1 MFLALKEMRRAK
13 VRFGLLIAAVA
24 LLVFLILFQQSLQ
37 NGLLRSFVGAIENQ
51 SAPVL
56 VYAVDGQKVL
66 QASIITPELEA
77 KIAAVD
83 GVGRTGALT
92 QGSFSASVGRT
103 QGDVPNG
110 QPQRLYAEL
119 VDVAVLGY
127 EVEGVG
133 SPALSDGRL
142 PSGPGE
148 VAASD
153 VDAES
158 GFGLGDTVRIEP
170 GGLVLTV
177 VGLASEAQLNAG
189 PTMFATMETYAD
201 VLAARNPDAT
211 GRPLPNA
218 IGVEP
223 AAGVTPQQLVAR
235 INAAS
240 DDLDALTRE
249 DAAAQTPGV
258 AQVRSSF
265 LVIFLLYGIVVPLV
279 IGLFFL
285 IVTFQKSGSL
295 TLLRAIGASGRK
307 LVSSLLVQVVIVLG
321 LGYLVGVAL
330 YTPISKQRLGTIP
343 LQFETKGVIVW
354 AILLMTLGVLASMVS
369 ARRVLAIDPIEATT
383 GAGGVR

>member
-56 VYAVDGQKVL
+56 VYSVDGQKVL

-83 GVGRTGALT
+83 GVGRTGPIT
-92 QGSFSASVGRT
+92 QGSFAATVQTSSET
-103 QGDVPNG
+103 SNG
-110 QPQRLYAEL
+110 VSERQYLSDL
-119 VDVAVLGY
+119 LDVAVIGFG
-127 EVEGVG
+127 VEGVG
-133 SPALSDGRL
+133 SPPLSAGRL
-142 PSGPGE
+142 PTGPNE
-148 VAASD
+148 AVASD
-153 VDAES
+153 VDADS
-158 GFGLGDTVRIEP
+158 GFGIDQVVRIQP
-170 GGLVLTV
+170 GDLKLTI
-177 VGLASEAQLNAG
+177 VGLAPDSQLNAG
-189 PTMFATMETYAD
+189 PTMFTTMETYAA

-211 GRPLPNA
+211 GTPLPNA

-223 AAGVTPQQLVAR
+223 AAGVTPQQLALS

-285 IVTFQKSGSL
+285 IVTFQKAGSL
-295 TLLRAIGASGRK
+295 TLLRAIGAPGRK

-321 LGYLVGVAL
+321 LGYLVGMAL
-330 YTPISKQRLGTIP
+330 YAPLSKQRLGTIP
-343 LQFETKGVIVW
+343 LQFETKAVIVW
-354 AILLMTLGVLASMVS
+354 AVLLMSLGVLASMVS
-369 ARRVLAIDPIEATT
+369 ARRVMQIDPIQATT
-383 GAGGVR
+383 GAGVGR

>member
-56 VYAVDGQKVL
+56 VYSVDGQKVL

-83 GVGRTGALT
+83 GVGRTGPIT
-92 QGSFSASVGRT
+92 QGSFAATVDG
-103 QGDVPNG
+103 
-110 QPQRLYAEL
+110 EL
-119 VDVAVLGY
+119 LDVAVVGFG
-127 EVEGVG
+127 VEGVG
-133 SPALSDGRL
+133 SPTLSDGRL
-142 PSGPGE
+142 PTAIGE
-148 VAASD
+148 IAASD
-153 VDAES
+153 ADAES
-158 GFGLGDTVRIEP
+158 GFGLGDKVKIEP
-170 GGLVLTV
+170 GGYELTV
-177 VGLASEAQLNAG
+177 VGLAAEAQLNAG
-189 PTMFATMETYAD
+189 PTMFSTIETYAD

-223 AAGVTPQQLVAR
+223 AEGVTPQQMVAS

-249 DAAAQTPGV
+249 NAAAQTPGV

-285 IVTFQKSGSL
+285 IVTFQKAGSL
-295 TLLRAIGASGRK
+295 TLLRAIGAPNRK
-307 LVSSLLVQVVIVLG
+307 LVGSLLVQVVIVLG
-321 LGYLVGVAL
+321 LGYLVGMAL
-330 YTPISKQRLGTIP
+330 YTPLSKQRLGTIP
-343 LQFETKGVIVW
+343 LQFETKAVIVW

-369 ARRVLAIDPIEATT
+369 ARRVMSIDPIEATT
-383 GAGGVR
+383 GAGVGR

>member
-13 VRFGLLIAAVA
+13 ARFGLLIAAVA

-37 NGLLRSFVGAIENQ
+37 NGLLRSFVGAIEHQ
-51 SAPVL
+51 TAPVL
-56 VYAVDGQKVL
+56 VYSVDGQKVL

-92 QGSFSASVGRT
+92 QGSFAATV
-103 QGDVPNG
+103 DD
-110 QPQRLYAEL
+110 EL
-119 VDVAVLGY
+119 IDVAVLGY
-127 EVEGVG
+127 SVEGVG
-133 SPALSDGRL
+133 SPQLSSGRL
-142 PSGPGE
+142 PTAPGE
-148 VAASD
+148 AVASD
-153 VDAES
+153 VDADS
-158 GFGLGDTVRIEP
+158 GFGIGEIVRIEP
-170 GGLVLTV
+170 GGLKLTV

-189 PTMFATMETYAD
+189 PTMFTNMETYAD
-201 VLAARNPDAT
+201 VLAARNPDST
-211 GRPLPNA
+211 GTPVPNA

-223 AAGVTPQQLVAR
+223 AAGVTPAQLVAS

-285 IVTFQKSGSL
+285 IVTFQKAGSL
-295 TLLRAIGASGRK
+295 TLLRAIGAPGRK
-307 LVSSLLVQVVIVLG
+307 LVSSLLVQVIVVLG
-321 LGYLVGVAL
+321 AGYLVGLAL
-330 YTPISKQRLGTIP
+330 YTPLSKQRLGTIP

-354 AILLMTLGVLASMVS
+354 AILLMTLGVAASMVS

-383 GAGGVR
+383 GAGVGR